1 MQKSKL
7 AERNLN
13 SQYVQN
19 NAKTYNWPYSQ
30 PRLVN
35 AVHATSRTGLLLGIL
50 SCLFMLN
57 DGYLNNGLLLIDF
70 FLTLGFMVLR
80 CGIVPMVRRATIKE
94 VASESRKLNRIGLIF
109 LCTLMYSGMVRFFGA
124 MTIYLVNNAW
134 DFRSFVILLLESIT
148 IPLLI
153 IGAILVTLP
162 SILLVFPK
170 DIAIKEYHYKVKN
183 LATQIPDIPEENAQ
197 AAQYIPTN
205 RKMPNMAAASYS
217 GTAHKPYTAFPG
229 TTQVDSQRAPK
240 NNTNKHSNKKK
251 NSQQKKPNVSVWDSD
266 KSIRKPRK

>member
-1 MQKSKL
+1 MQKSNL

-19 NAKTYNWPYSQ
+19 NARTYNWPYSQ

-57 DGYLNNGLLLIDF
+57 DKYLNNGFFLIDL
-70 FLTLGFMVLR
+70 FLVLGFFILR

-94 VASESRKLNRIGLIF
+94 VASESRKLNKIGLIF
-109 LCTLMYSGMVRFFGA
+109 LCTLMYSGIVRFLGA
-124 MTIYLVNNAW
+124 ATLYLINNSW
-134 DFRSFVILLLESIT
+134 DFRNLVILLINSAT
-148 IPLLI
+148 IPTLI
-153 IGAILVTLP
+153 IGAILVVLP
-162 SILLVFPK
+162 SLLLVFPK

-183 LATQIPDIPEENAQ
+183 MATQIPDIPESCNQ
-197 AAQYIPTN
+197 QQYIPAN
-205 RKMPNMAAASYS
+205 KRMPNMASASYAGGS
-217 GTAHKPYTAFPG
+217 YKQYNGFPG
-229 TTQVDSQRAPK
+229 TTQVDSQRMPK
-240 NNTNKHSNKKK
+240 NNTNKNNKKK
-251 NSQQKKPNVSVWDSD
+251 DSQQKKHNVSVWDAD